1 MTTRAAGKRHE
12 TRSSAPSSSP
22 VLITGCSSGMGRQ
35 TALALHRLG
44 HPVYA
49 TARRPGDLAE
59 LAAEGMTTLALDVTD
74 EESMT
79 AAVTRVEQDHGA
91 VGILVNNAAY
101 GLHLPVE
108 IAGPQEMRAQFET
121 NVFGPVRLTQLVLP
135 AMRAARTGRIVN
147 ISSMG
152 GRFSPPGG
160 GFYHSTK
167 HALEA
172 ISDSLRLE
180 VAPFGVKV
188 VVVQPG
194 PTITDFAGTAVGT
207 MHASTT
213 GDHPYDTF
221 RDELADLYANKTFTR
236 RGGAV
241 PAEAATKVI
250 VRAATT
256 PRPRARYAIGAMA
269 RTVMTARRLLPD
281 AAFDAL
287 LRRSFPLPAAPR

>member
-1 MTTRAAGKRHE
+1 MSRTT
-12 TRSSAPSSSP
+12 P

-35 TALALHRLG
+35 TALALHRQG
-44 HPVYA
+44 YPVYA
-49 TARRPGDLAE
+49 TARRPDDLAE
-59 LAAEGMTTLALDVTD
+59 LAAEGITALALDVTD
-74 EESMT
+74 EQSMAT
-79 AAVTRVEQDHGA
+79 AVTRVERDHGA

-108 IAGPQEMRAQFET
+108 LARPEEIRAQFET
-121 NVFGPVRLTQLVLP
+121 NVFGLVRLTQLVLP
-135 AMRAARTGRIVN
+135 AMRAAGTGRIVN

-180 VAPFGVKV
+180 VAPFGIKV
-188 VVVQPG
+188 VIVQPG
-194 PTITDFAGTAVGT
+194 PTITDFADTAVGT
-207 MHASTT
+207 MHGSTT
-213 GDHPYDTF
+213 DNPYAAF
-221 RDELADLYANKTFTR
+221 RSELADMYANKTFTR
-236 RGGAV
+236 RNGAV
-241 PAEAATKVI
+241 PVETATRAI
-250 VRAATT
+250 VRAAVT

-281 AAFDAL
+281 AAFDAV
-287 LRRSFPLPAAPR
+287 LRHSFPLPIASR